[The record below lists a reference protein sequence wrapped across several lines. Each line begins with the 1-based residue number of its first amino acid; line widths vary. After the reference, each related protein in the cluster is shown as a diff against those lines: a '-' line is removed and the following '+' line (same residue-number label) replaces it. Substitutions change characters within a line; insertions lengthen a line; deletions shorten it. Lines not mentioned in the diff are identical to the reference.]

1 MNRCSFLIVVF
12 VLSLTSIGF
21 TQTTQTISLNVA
33 GATRSCV
40 VHVPSGINK
49 PALVLLIH
57 GAFGNGAGFENDTR
71 MDVVADREKFIAVYP
86 SSSGSFWDMQTTS
99 EFPFLLAVIDTIDAR
114 YHIDRD
120 RVYCTGFSQ
129 GGFISFGVGCVLSD
143 VFAAVAPVS
152 GHIPDCAK
160 QCTPKR
166 PVPILI
172 TFGTNDYGIS
182 NGDVSSFMNDINA
195 WLKSDSC
202 SSTPTRMRPYPPSN
216 PKSWVTRVTYEGAQ
230 GSEVMYDSIVGGGH
244 EWAMDTSTKVN
255 TSEEV
260 WAFFKKFSL
269 KGNTTDIS
277 QKTFSVAN
285 ESISASYSSGIV
297 RLQGQGIWEKSLVR
311 VIDTKG
317 RLVAS
322 VNTVQNQFAFKN
334 KSSGIY
340 MIMLRGNSKPATLK
354 MVIP

>member
-1 MNRCSFLIVVF
+1 MNRCGFLIVVF
-12 VLSLTSIGF
+12 ILSLASIGF
-21 TQTTQTISLNVA
+21 TQITQTISFKVA
-33 GATRSCV
+33 GVTRSCV

-57 GAFGNGAGFENDTR
+57 GAFGTGAGFANDTR
-71 MDVVADREKFIAVYP
+71 MDKVADREKFIAVYP
-86 SSSGSFWDMQTTS
+86 SSVGSFWDMQTTN
-99 EFPFLLAVIDTIDAR
+99 EFPFLQAIIDTVDAR
-114 YHIDRD
+114 YHIDRN
-120 RVYCTGFSQ
+120 RIYCTGFSQ

-195 WLKSDSC
+195 WLKADSC

-216 PKSWVTRVTYEGAQ
+216 PKSWVTRVTYEGAR
-230 GSEVMYDSIVGGGH
+230 GSEVMYDSVVGGGH
-244 EWAMDTSTKVN
+244 EWAMDTTTRVN

-269 KGNTTDIS
+269 NGNSTDIS
-277 QKTFSVAN
+277 QKTFSVAR
-285 ESISASYSSGIV
+285 ESISVSYSSGIV
-297 RLQGQGIWEKSLVR
+297 LLQGQDIGEKSQVR

-322 VNTVQNQFAFKN
+322 ATAVQNQFRFKN
-334 KSSGIY
+334 KSNGVYMVLVSGNN
-340 MIMLRGNSKPATLK
+340 RPVTLK